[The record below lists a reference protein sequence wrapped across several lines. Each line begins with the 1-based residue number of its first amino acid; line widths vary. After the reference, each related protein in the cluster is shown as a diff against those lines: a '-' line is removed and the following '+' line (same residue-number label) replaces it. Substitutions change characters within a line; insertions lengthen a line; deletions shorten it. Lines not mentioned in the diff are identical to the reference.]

1 MAIDVVVVLCDCD
14 ESGPLESI
22 EDGIVIG
29 NHLPIIKNEAIVVG
43 IIVGHVDDLCPSEL
57 VLQLVHELDLHV
69 ATCTCLLRLWH
80 SRKSCW

>member
-1 MAIDVVVVLCDCD
+1 MVIDVVVVLCDCN

-29 NHLPIIKNEAIVVG
+29 NHLPIIKNEAVVVG
-43 IIVGHVDDLCPSEL
+43 IVVGHVDDLGPPEL
-57 VLQLVHELDLHV
+57 VLQLVHELDLREM
-69 ATCTCLLRLWH
+69 TRTCLLRLWH